1 MKTAL
6 VTGANRGIGLAITQ
20 GLAEEG
26 YHVFMGVR
34 DKERGQAALDSLYAS
49 GVRGVELLELNVSDA
64 ASIQAAAQ
72 RLGQKDHALHVLVN
86 NAGVFMDV
94 FGEVNALTATPEMIT
109 RTFEVNTLGPLLV
122 MRAFAPL
129 LEKAAT
135 QSHPA
140 QVVNISSGL
149 GQLCE
154 MGGGSLAYRISKTAL
169 NAVTK
174 VFADELKERHIAVNA
189 MCPGWVHT
197 DMGGPTAPRT
207 PEQGAETAIWLATG
221 GAGTASGGFYRDKE
235 SIAW

>member
-34 DKERGQAALDSLYAS
+34 DMERGQAALDSLYAS
-49 GVRGVELLELNVSDA
+49 GVRGLELLEVNVSDE
-64 ASIQAAAQ
+64 ASIHAAAQ
-72 RLGQKDHALHVLVN
+72 RLAQKDHALHVLVN

-94 FGEVNALTATPEMIT
+94 FGEVNALTVTPDVIT
-109 RTFEVNTLGPLLV
+109 KTFEVNTLGPLLV
-122 MRAFAPL
+122 MRAFAPV

-135 QSHPA
+135 PSHPA
-140 QVVNISSGL
+140 QVINISSGM
-149 GQLCE
+149 GQLSE

-169 NAVTK
+169 NAVTR
-174 VFADELKERHIAVNA
+174 VFADELAERHIVVNA

-197 DMGGPTAPRT
+197 DMGGATAPRT
-207 PEQGAETAIWLATG
+207 PEQGAETAIWLACG
-221 GAGTASGGFYRDKE
+221 GAGAASGGFYRDKMM
-235 SIAW
+235 IAW